1 MNDSHHSKEELPVGD
16 ISFNISFLYTT
27 QEVYS
32 SKVQLCKKLIFY
44 LYSIRTESNRSIWFF
59 FLIFWP
65 RLTSWYLCVW
75 SKKWPQCNQQ
85 EKTTLSRYGKNK
97 DIRITTVFP
106 IANLS
111 VNSESSQHIT
121 MPITCFSVFF
131 LSYTLIYRAP
141 QQVTRTQWPIKK
153 KIAFSSQARLVFVW
167 NVPLR
172 YTVYLHNLDRYF
184 DAFL

>member
-1 MNDSHHSKEELPVGD
+1 MTATIQRKNC
-16 ISFNISFLYTT
+16 
-27 QEVYS
+27 
-32 SKVQLCKKLIFY
+32 QLGTSLLIFLSY
-44 LYSIRTESNRSIWFF
+44 TRHQKYIASKCNYARSWFSTF
-59 FLIFWP
+59 FLNWKQLIYLIFW
-65 RLTSWYLCVW
+65 RLTSWYSCVW

-85 EKTTLSRYGKNK
+85 ERTTLSRYGKNK

-141 QQVTRTQWPIKK
+141 QQVTRTQWPIQK
-153 KIAFSSQARLVFVW
+153 KIAFTSQADLSLFGMSLYVTRFIF
-167 NVPLR
+167 
-172 YTVYLHNLDRYF
+172 TI
-184 DAFL
+184 

>member
-1 MNDSHHSKEELPVGD
+1 MNDSHHSKEKLPVGD
-16 ISFNISFLYTT
+16 VFFNISFTYTT
-27 QEVYS
+27 PKVYS
-32 SKVQLCKKLIFY
+32 LQLQLCKKLIFY

-65 RLTSWYLCVW
+65 RLTSWFLCVW

-85 EKTTLSRYGKNK
+85 ERTTPSRYGKNK

-141 QQVTRTQWPIKK
+141 QQVTRTQWPIQK
-153 KIAFSSQARLVFVW
+153 KIAFTSQADLSLFGMSLYVTRFIF
-167 NVPLR
+167 
-172 YTVYLHNLDRYF
+172 TI
-184 DAFL
+184 